1 MLLFRRIQHL
11 TACTNLLMFVCRL
24 SPATESQFRTSLRAT
39 ETIDDCNSSNLSS
52 INIHE
57 VHGATTDP
65 STDELMHI
73 V

>member
-1 MLLFRRIQHL
+1 MLLFRHIQHL
-11 TACTNLLMFVCRL
+11 TACTNLLIFVCRL
-24 SPATESQFRTSLRAT
+24 SSATESQFRASLQAT
-39 ETIDDCNSSNLSS
+39 EAIDDCDSSNPSA

-57 VHGATTDP
+57 LHGAATNR